1 MIAARPFRWGCLLLV
16 ALCVVTRAFEAL
28 FYVWNDV
35 RFSRAYALAHGMD
48 LYGSSDSGVI
58 SGIIYGPVGFL
69 LYAPAALWSTP
80 TPALFTAALI
90 SSAATLGP
98 AALVIRH
105 GAAVAGKPSWAL
117 PLFTLTALHFHAA
130 AAMAGVWMIHTDAAA
145 LGLSCLA
152 LYAML
157 RHPLGKPFSAYL
169 VAAAAAASLA
179 VWAKQTV
186 APILLIPAL
195 YLLLRG
201 TRRGAACVLGLG
213 IAFSSILGTVF
224 SALYGAEDL
233 WRAMITIPSQHARYP
248 GILLHD
254 GARVTEMVEMLC
266 LPLVGLACLMVL
278 EGRDPSTSDPSGSS
292 WPERALKWGEAMRN
306 GHGWPL
312 FAGAAL
318 LMLPMACLGRIKAG
332 GSANNYGLVDYFLSL
347 GLVMLFL
354 TVAARPSLAGKRP
367 RRALEGA
374 MAVLL
379 VWLAIP
385 GRRGSRGAAV
395 RCVRPP
401 TGSFRDCVSSGAR
414 RPGNDLLPL
423 ASLGYLNGRG
433 ALLPYGVGRDGARS
447 GGTARRGA
455 AFSGTPAVRHAARCR
470 IRKQSLAERPG
481 RARCLPAQ
489 ASSGVRVQGPRPRS
503 SRMGRFHPWFG
514 ELPGSRLNLH
524 AEMTPR

>member
-1 MIAARPFRWGCLLLV
+1 MITSRLFRWACLLLV
-16 ALCVVTRAFEAL
+16 ALGIVTRAFEAL

-48 LYGSSDSGVI
+48 LYGSADSGAVT
-58 SGIIYGPVGFL
+58 GIIYGPVGFL

-80 TPALFTAALI
+80 TPALFTAGLI
-90 SSAATLGP
+90 SSTVALGP

-152 LYAML
+152 LYAIW
-157 RHPLGKPFSAYL
+157 RHPLGKAFSLYL

-195 YLLLRG
+195 YLLVRG
-201 TRRGAACVLGLG
+201 ARRGAAWVFFLGV
-213 IAFSSILGTVF
+213 AFSSILAIVF

-233 WRAMITIPSQHARYP
+233 WRAMVTIPSQHARYP

-254 GARVTEMVEMLC
+254 GARVTEMVKMLC

-292 WPERALKWGEAMRN
+292 WPERALKWGEAIRN

-312 FAGAAL
+312 FVGASL

-354 TVAARPSLAGKRP
+354 AVSERPSLAGKRP
-367 RRALEGA
+367 RRVLEGA

-385 GRRGSRGAAV
+385 AGIGLVGRLYGVAFRGPPPSATAYQAALA
-395 RCVRPP
+395 
-401 TGSFRDCVSSGAR
+401 D
-414 RPGNDLLPL
+414 PGTIYFPWRPL
-423 ASLGYLNGRG
+423 ASLMTERRSYHTVWGMMEREAAGLPVSESHFRAHLPPEMRKIAVLGSNHQTSDAYGRNISP
-433 ALLPYGVGRDGARS
+433 LRRLPEFGCKI
-447 GGTARRGA
+447 
-455 AFSGTPAVRHAARCR
+455 H
-470 IRKQSLAERPG
+470 
-481 RARCLPAQ
+481 
-489 ASSGVRVQGPRPRS
+489 
-503 SRMGRFHPWFG
+503 HPN
-514 ELPGSRLNLH
+514 LPGWDIFVRGPANCDGVAPGSS
-524 AEMTPR
+524 PR